1 MNINNEQF
9 APWMKNKIVL
19 TTEMNDRK
27 KTKKKNQNKNRNRSF
42 MTKYKMQKNRI
53 LFLQSRIEYSH

>member
-19 TTEMNDRK
+19 TIEMNDRK
-27 KTKKKNQNKNRNRSF
+27 KTKKKNQNRNF
-42 MTKYKMQKNRI
+42 MTKYKMQKNLI
-53 LFLQSRIEYSH
+53 FFLQNRIEYSH